1 MMIAPSYFVERHGA
15 IIIIALGEAIVEVG
29 AGGARNLHSP
39 GVIAALALGMLI
51 SATLW
56 WTYFGLT
63 SGAVRRMQK
72 TPGDERA
79 RLARDAYSYLHLPLV
94 AGVVLF
100 AVGAHAA
107 VEHVD
112 VALRPL
118 PALAL
123 SGGIGLFYL
132 ADVAYRWRD
141 HHQLAT
147 DRMVTGAAAILVY
160 PAATHAPAI
169 ATLVVLTA
177 IGVARLSWEL
187 WRRPRIGPTT
197 AGTVQ

>member
-1 MMIAPSYFVERHGA
+1 MRVPAA
-15 IIIIALGEAIVEVG
+15 D
-29 AGGARNLHSP
+29 GGRP
-39 GVIAALALGMLI
+39 GPI
-51 SATLW
+51 
-56 WTYFGLT
+56 
-63 SGAVRRMQK
+63 
-72 TPGDERA
+72 
-79 RLARDAYSYLHLPLV
+79 YLHLPLV

-118 PALAL
+118 PMVAL

-141 HHQLAT
+141 RHQLAT

-160 PAATHAPAI
+160 PAAAHAPAI

-197 AGTVQ
+197 AGTVQFAIHSGVHKQTRPAATDFAIRVTAAQAVIRLVV